1 MTDKFSAT
9 VTMNG
14 SQSKIWKTLTDP
26 ELMIMWMGDKELE
39 LKVQTS
45 WEVGSPFSVH
55 GFHHVRFEN
64 KGIVLHFQPE
74 QKLSYS
80 HLSSFSRLPDRQE
93 NYSVL
98 EFILT
103 PIGSQVQLTI
113 DIFNFP
119 TETIRRHLE
128 FYWRFAR
135 KSCRIT
141 GEIS

>member
-103 PIGSQVQLTI
+103 PIGPQVQLTI

-128 FYWRFAR
+128 FYWRATLA
-135 KSCRIT
+135 KIKET
-141 GEIS
+141 VETK